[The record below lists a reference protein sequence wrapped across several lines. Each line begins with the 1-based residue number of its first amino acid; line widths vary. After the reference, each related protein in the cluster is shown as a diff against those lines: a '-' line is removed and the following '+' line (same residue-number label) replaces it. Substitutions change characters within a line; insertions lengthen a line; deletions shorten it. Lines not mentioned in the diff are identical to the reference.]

1 MLALQSVLGERRGTS
16 TMVFDEIDAGVGGR
30 VAARVAERLASL
42 GERRQVLCITHLAQ
56 VASRAHAHLAV
67 RKEESG
73 GRTVSLVEPVE
84 GEARVREVA
93 RMLGGSEVGV
103 AVEHARE
110 LLREAG
116 IRTPPDAGAA
126 VGDRQRS

>member
-1 MLALQSVLGERRGTS
+1 
-16 TMVFDEIDAGVGGR
+16 MVFDEIDAGVGGR
-30 VAARVAERLASL
+30 VAVRVAERLASL

-67 RKEESG
+67 RKEEAG
-73 GRTVSLVEPVE
+73 GRTVSLVEPVD
-84 GEARVREVA
+84 GEARVLEIA
-93 RMLGGSEVGV
+93 RMLGGSGEGA

-116 IRTPPDAGAA
+116 LRAPAGTGAA